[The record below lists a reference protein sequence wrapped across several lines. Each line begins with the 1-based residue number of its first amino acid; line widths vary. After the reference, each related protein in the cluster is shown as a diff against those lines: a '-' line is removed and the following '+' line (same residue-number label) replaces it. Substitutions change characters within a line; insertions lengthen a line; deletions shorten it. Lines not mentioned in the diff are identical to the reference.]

1 MSLTTEKQESLSLI
15 RGQHVT
21 AMELDG
27 GHENLFWLETKTG
40 RKPVVSFAQNLKDSG
55 CDRVQIYIL
64 ALLTFSR
71 YFYKGDILY

>member
-40 RKPVVSFAQNLKDSG
+40 RKPVV
-55 CDRVQIYIL
+55 
-64 ALLTFSR
+64 
-71 YFYKGDILY
+71 